1 MFLHSRQTVS
11 QNVEA
16 VSKTK
21 GQQNTPNQE
30 ANKKGEHLCSPLFTV
45 TYSARSRRYLLQLR
59 LTIFTSVTVRWPCS
73 FGLSCVLSLAFSFAS
88 CILSWFTV
96 PLTRTL
102 WPTWSA
108 RLALSPFNSPIVP
121 LSAIS
126 SYPSPSFCPHPV
138 HSQTLSC

>member
-21 GQQNTPNQE
+21 GQQHMTHSD
-30 ANKKGEHLCSPLFTV
+30 ANNEGYHLCSALFTV

-88 CILSWFTV
+88 CIFSWFTV
-96 PLTRTL
+96 PLTRTV

-108 RLALSPFNSPIVP
+108 RLALSPFNSQVEP

-126 SYPSPSFCPHPV
+126 S
-138 HSQTLSC
+138 